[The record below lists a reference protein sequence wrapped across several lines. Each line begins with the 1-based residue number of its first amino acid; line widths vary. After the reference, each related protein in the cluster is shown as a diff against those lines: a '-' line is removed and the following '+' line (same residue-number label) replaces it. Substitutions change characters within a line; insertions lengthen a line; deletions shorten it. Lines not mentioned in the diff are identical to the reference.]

1 LACEPENRLVART
14 LEARWETRLTGLADA
29 EAALA
34 TQRSAQP
41 ELPSPDQ
48 LAVTIADLP
57 ALWSAP
63 TTSDKDRKRLLRTLL
78 ADVTIT
84 PPPASDPAQIPVG
97 LPGKPAASHQ
107 PPVPRRRSAIQLHL
121 PAPAA
126 TELARRIGAGL
137 DNNTLARALNDAGHR
152 TGTGQPFDGVAAA

>member
-1 LACEPENRLVART
+1 MTRRT
-14 LEARWETRLTGLADA
+14 VEM
-29 EAALA
+29 ALA
-34 TQRSAQP
+34 TQP

-84 PPPASDPAQIPVG
+84 P
-97 LPGKPAASHQ
+97 
-107 PPVPRRRSAIQLHL
+107 SA
-121 PAPAA
+121 
-126 TELARRIGAGL
+126 
-137 DNNTLARALNDAGHR
+137 DAGR
-152 TGTGQPFDGVAAA
+152 PTG